1 MRYLLNTSVLV
12 LSSLILY
19 SCSNQPTTPDYV
31 QDELNKNL
39 ISTTVEISPEEIEG
53 LIYMRQEEKI
63 IRDVYTVLGE
73 TWNSNVFIKIMSAEQ
88 KHMDAVKTLLTRY
101 GIEDPV
107 TNDEVGFFANPEF
120 QQMFNEFVQ
129 QGQLS
134 LTEAYLVGK
143 TIEEQD
149 IAALENQLSFVDN
162 PDIINVYTNL
172 KSASEKHLIVFI
184 NHIGQSF

>member
-1 MRYLLNTSVLV
+1 MRYLLNITAIIV
-12 LSSLILY
+12 SSLILY
-19 SCSNQPTTPDYV
+19 SCSNQPTTPDYL
-31 QDELNKNL
+31 QDGLSKNL
-39 ISTTVEISPEEIEG
+39 VSTTGEISPEEIEG

-63 IRDVYTVLGE
+63 ARDVYSVLGE

-101 GIEDPV
+101 GIEDPI
-107 TNDEVGFFANPEF
+107 TSDEVGFFDNPDF
-120 QQMFNEFVQ
+120 QQMFNDFIQ
-129 QGQLS
+129 QGQQS

-149 IAALENQLSFVDN
+149 IAALENQLLFVDN
-162 PDIINVYTNL
+162 PDIVNVYSNL